1 MALEVRNVSVQYDG
15 TGHRGRHKLHPQVL
29 AVDNVSF
36 SLADGD
42 SLALL
47 GPSGCGKSSLLRA
60 IVGLEPLAGG
70 QISFDGV
77 DLINVPVHQRGFGLL
92 FQDGQL
98 FPHRNVGRNVSYG
111 LEMQKDRKWLRPAK
125 VSLDPSANPIAVAPN
140 TGSEGVTANSRPG
153 REPWN
158 GRAAREQRVAEVLN
172 LVGLAGYQSRPIDT
186 LSGGER
192 QRVALARALAP
203 QPRLL
208 LLDEPFSALDR
219 NLRLRLVQEV
229 RDILHQTSTTAITV
243 THDHDEAF
251 TIANRVGIMQK
262 GQLIAT
268 GTRDQLQTSP
278 DPRVQEFLTASG
290 QPPS

>member
-1 MALEVRNVSVQYDG
+1 MVLTVQDASVRYESQRAG
-15 TGHRGRHKLHPQVL
+15 LLGRRSSAPPLL
-29 AVDNVSF
+29 AVDDVSF
-36 SLADGD
+36 TLDDGE

-60 IVGLEPLAGG
+60 TVGLEPLASGRILWNG
-70 QISFDGV
+70 S
-77 DLINVPVHQRGFGLL
+77 DLATVPVHKRGFGLL

-111 LEMQKDRKWLRPAK
+111 LDILGDRPRP
-125 VSLDPSANPIAVAPN
+125 
-140 TGSEGVTANSRPG
+140 ERTA
-153 REPWN
+153 
-158 GRAAREQRVAEVLN
+158 RVAEVLQ
-172 LVGLAGYQSRPIDT
+172 LVGLDGYQDRPIDT

-203 QPRLL
+203 KPRLL

-219 NLRLRLVQEV
+219 NLRIRLVAEV
-229 RDILHQTSTTAITV
+229 RDILRTTNTSAITV

-262 GQLIAT
+262 GRLIAL
-268 GTRDQLQTSP
+268 GTESQLRSSKNQQ
-278 DPRVQEFLTASG
+278 VQSFLGTNLVHN
-290 QPPS
+290 P